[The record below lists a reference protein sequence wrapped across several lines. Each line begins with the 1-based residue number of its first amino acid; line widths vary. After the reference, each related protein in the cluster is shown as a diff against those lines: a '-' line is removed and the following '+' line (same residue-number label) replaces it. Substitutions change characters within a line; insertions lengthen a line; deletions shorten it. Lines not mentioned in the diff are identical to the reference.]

1 MQEHYAVD
9 HAMDSEEE
17 GPAAGAPDLNLNSD
31 EDPENL
37 NLDDTAPQ
45 VSAKK
50 RPALEDAELDA
61 LAVDELERE
70 SDQEPAQEQERP

>member
-1 MQEHYAVD
+1 MDHEVD
-9 HAMDSEEE
+9 SDEE
-17 GPAAGAPDLNLNSD
+17 GPAAGAPDLNVNSD

-50 RPALEDAELDA
+50 RPALEDAQLDA
-61 LAVDELERE
+61 LSVDELERE
-70 SDQEPAQEQERP
+70 SDLQEPTQEQERP